1 MTSTQSVSNASAPY
15 DPTQSSGGAESNGAL
30 EKESFMKLLVT
41 QLSAQDPLNPADSTE
56 FVNQLTQFTSME
68 QLVNIKEGLDLLA
81 ITQTA
86 GTSAQMVSFIGK
98 DVSFSADSFVIDE
111 PGEQEDVSF
120 NLTESANTVE
130 IIVKDEDGK
139 VVRNLEAGSMS
150 SGSQTVTL
158 DGLNDEGGK
167 LPEGTYTF
175 EVVAKKEDG
184 ERINA
189 TTQSNG
195 TVEAVVFENGYPE
208 LMMEDGRKITLS
220 QVVTV
225 INGESGESDVPTGNS
240 TGTDAADLLAS
251 INSHETQFINP
262 DETQDQ
268 SFF

>member
-15 DPTQSSGGAESNGAL
+15 DPTSSSGGAESNGAL

-81 ITQTA
+81 ITETA

-111 PGEQEDVSF
+111 PGEQEEVSF
-120 NLTESANTVE
+120 TLTESASTVD
-130 IIVKDEDGK
+130 IVVKDEDGK
-139 VVRNLEAGSMS
+139 VVRNMQAGSMS
-150 SGSQTVTL
+150 SGSQTVSL

-175 EVVAKKEDG
+175 EVVAKTEDG

-220 QVVTV
+220 QVVKV
-225 INGESGESDVPTGNS
+225 INGDGEDQSVFSGGSNDSN
-240 TGTDAADLLAS
+240 AADLAAALS
-251 INSHETQFINP
+251 SHETQFLDS
-262 DETQDQ
+262 DEANDQ

>member
-1 MTSTQSVSNASAPY
+1 MTSTQSVSNVSAPY
-15 DPTQSSGGAESNGAL
+15 DPTQKSGGAESTGAL

-81 ITQTA
+81 ITETA

-111 PGEQEDVSF
+111 PGEQEEVSF
-120 NLTESANTVE
+120 NLTESANTVD
-130 IIVKDEDGK
+130 IVVKDEDGK
-139 VVRNLEAGSMS
+139 VVRNMEAGAMG
-150 SGSQTVTL
+150 SGSQTITL

-175 EVVAKKEDG
+175 EVVAKTKDG
-184 ERINA
+184 ERIES

-220 QVVTV
+220 QVVKV
-225 INGESGESDVPTGNS
+225 IDGEGGKTALPKGDSNGTSAS
-240 TGTDAADLLAS
+240 DLLAA
-251 INSHETQFINP
+251 INSHEDQFI
-262 DETQDQ
+262 DTDRTQER